1 MMKRLSYILAVTWNE
16 LRLIFKDRGNL
27 AVLFLLPILLS
38 SVQGGANM
46 VVNEQGETSILL
58 HVGLVNQDEGDFGR
72 EVVNAIMTIDE
83 LDIKTFTSAAE
94 AEEQVAKGDSAAA
107 IIFPANFS
115 KDINDYTPTT
125 VEVIVDPAQP
135 ESASIVTGI
144 MNQVVDEV
152 TIWGEVQY
160 GIRSVFNAS
169 GLLED
174 VTPEQRRAIE
184 AQNLGVIMTRLG
196 EMRRDPVITVVSEDI
211 EGQETESWLE
221 EFLAFLFAGF
231 TVMFIFFVV
240 SMAAESILKERE
252 AGTLRRLVAAPIPR
266 GAVIGGKL
274 IAYMILPCL
283 QAVVLFGIANLFF
296 DISLGHSPL
305 AIAVLTLLTAAV
317 ASSMGLLIAT
327 FAKTANQASNI
338 GLAAGFILAI
348 VGGVVPIG
356 SQPFSRMG
364 GFISILARLTPHAHA
379 LEGYLKVMADNAGF
393 VQILP
398 EMGILLALG
407 VAFYGIATWRL
418 RFD

>member
-1 MMKRLSYILAVTWNE
+1 MKTLSYVLSVTWNE

-27 AVLFLLPILLS
+27 AILFLLPILLS
-38 SVQGGANM
+38 SVQGGANTMM
-46 VVNEQGETSILL
+46 VSEEGETSILL
-58 HVGLVNQDEGDFGR
+58 HVGLVNQDDGDFGR

-83 LDIKTFTSAAE
+83 LDIETFSSVAE
-94 AEEQVAKGDSAAA
+94 AEELVAKGDSAAA
-107 IIFPANFS
+107 IIFPENFS
-115 KDINDYTPTT
+115 QNINDYTPTT

-160 GIRSVFNAS
+160 GIRSVFEAS

-174 VTPEQRRAIE
+174 VTQEQRRGLE

-196 EMRRDPVITVVSEDI
+196 EMRRDPVINVVSEDI

-221 EFLAFLFAGF
+221 EFLAFIFAGF

-240 SMAAESILKERE
+240 YMAAESVLKERE

-274 IAYMILPCL
+274 LAYMVLPCL
-283 QAVVLFGIANLFF
+283 QAIVLFGIANLFF
-296 DISLGHSPL
+296 DISLGQAPL
-305 AIAVLTLLTAAV
+305 ALIVLTLLTAAV

-338 GLAAGFILAI
+338 GLAAGFIFSI

-356 SQPFSRMG
+356 GQPFSRMG

-379 LEGYLKVMADNAGF
+379 LEGYLKVMADDAGF

-398 EMGILLALG
+398 EMGILLAFG
-407 VAFYGIATWRL
+407 VAFYAIATWRL